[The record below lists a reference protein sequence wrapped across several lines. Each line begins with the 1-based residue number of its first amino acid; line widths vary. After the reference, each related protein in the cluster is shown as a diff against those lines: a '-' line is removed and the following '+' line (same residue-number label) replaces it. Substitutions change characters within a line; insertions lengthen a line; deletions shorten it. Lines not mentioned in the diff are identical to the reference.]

1 MELEVT
7 PAFPTLIGR
16 FRVPDADAMNRDLH
30 ALILAEEVKYAS
42 LGRSNIGGWHSRP
55 DFLNRRD
62 PAVSALTAWLT
73 WALRRMIDASAGAD
87 AFQGTLSVS
96 AWATLCRA
104 GAYHA
109 PHSHP
114 DSAWSGVYYVD
125 PGTDSPDQPLSG
137 VLEFL
142 DPRAGVEAV
151 TAPGDPYGEPF
162 RVRPQAGL
170 LVVFPSW
177 LYHWVHPYAG
187 QTPRIAISF
196 NATPAP
202 VAEVDGS
209 TPGLELKN
217 AGVPTRLNGLSPA
230 RSPSP
235 IFNQSA
241 DGGRRVG
248 CPDDQVVIQPL
259 VEDIAG
265 SLISCSPSGAWRTS
279 SFDPASPRGHG
290 SIGNPGRDFI
300 TSCSSATA

>member
-16 FRVPDADAMNRDLH
+16 LRIPDADAMNRELQ
-30 ALILAEEVKYAS
+30 ALIIAGEAEYSS

-55 DFLNRRD
+55 DFLSRRD

-73 WALRRMIDASAGAD
+73 WALRRMIDATAGSN
-87 AFQGTLSVS
+87 AFNGTLSAS
-96 AWATLCRA
+96 AWATICRA

-125 PGTDSPDQPLSG
+125 PGTESPDHLLSG

-162 RVRPQAGL
+162 RVRPEAGL
-170 LVVFPSW
+170 LVLFPSW

-187 QTPRIAISF
+187 QTPRVAVSF
-196 NATPAP
+196 NATMASG
-202 VAEVDGS
+202 AEVNGARVA
-209 TPGLELKN
+209 TN
-217 AGVPTRLNGLSPA
+217 ANNLNGEISHVDSPLS
-230 RSPSP
+230 R
-235 IFNQSA
+235 
-241 DGGRRVG
+241 
-248 CPDDQVVIQPL
+248 
-259 VEDIAG
+259 
-265 SLISCSPSGAWRTS
+265 
-279 SFDPASPRGHG
+279 
-290 SIGNPGRDFI
+290 
-300 TSCSSATA
+300 

>member
-16 FRVPDADAMNRDLH
+16 FRIPDADAMNRDLH
-30 ALILAEEVKYAS
+30 ALILAEEAKYSS

-55 DFLNRRD
+55 DFLSRRD

-73 WALRRMIDASAGAD
+73 WVLRRMIEASAGAN

-125 PGTDSPDQPLSG
+125 PGADSPDRPLSG

-162 RVRPQAGL
+162 RVRPQAGTARGIPEL
-170 LVVFPSW
+170 AVSLGSSVRGPNTPHCNLVQR
-177 LYHWVHPYAG
+177 HAG
-187 QTPRIAISF
+187 
-196 NATPAP
+196 
-202 VAEVDGS
+202 DGS
-209 TPGLELKN
+209 GE
-217 AGVPTRLNGLSPA
+217 
-230 RSPSP
+230 
-235 IFNQSA
+235 
-241 DGGRRVG
+241 
-248 CPDDQVVIQPL
+248 
-259 VEDIAG
+259 
-265 SLISCSPSGAWRTS
+265 RTE
-279 SFDPASPRGHG
+279 RG
-290 SIGNPGRDFI
+290 NL
-300 TSCSSATA
+300 